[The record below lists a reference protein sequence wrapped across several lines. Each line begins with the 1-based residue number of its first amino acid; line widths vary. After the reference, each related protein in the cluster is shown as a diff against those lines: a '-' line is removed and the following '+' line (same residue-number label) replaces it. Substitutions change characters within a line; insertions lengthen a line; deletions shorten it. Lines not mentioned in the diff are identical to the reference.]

1 MGDISVSPGYQQN
14 FLSPVFSGNSSM
26 FYPKNTRPVLL
37 QHWSPVLFFARYF
50 IRGGGYND
58 VICGSP
64 LYVRPFMYFDSQPLF
79 YFNFTYDKNFI
90 SATASRPIKMFLKMS
105 NSCDTVLIMYR
116 TYSVRCQA
124 HINSIDD
131 FQGLGAHFQENFR
144 IFMWIIPFIGN
155 VYGGTD

>member
-90 SATASRPIKMFLKMS
+90 SATASRPIKNKIFKNVELMRHRSYYVQDLLG
-105 NSCDTVLIMYR
+105 TVSSAYQF
-116 TYSVRCQA
+116 Y
-124 HINSIDD
+124 
-131 FQGLGAHFQENFR
+131 
-144 IFMWIIPFIGN
+144 
-155 VYGGTD
+155 